1 MNLMNFIKL
10 ALPAMIAIAF
20 MPAYAAAPPALTTA
34 PGVTTAAALGKDLG
48 GLSVFSYTAST
59 MGASSIVWGSY
70 WAGGVITSA
79 ASGSV
84 YGDVTSPLAATLG
97 ASAHITG
104 NLVSGDVLTIGDT
117 SKVGGSIT
125 SSGASTVGA
134 NGQVAGNMSAGGV
147 ATISATASVAGNVN
161 APAAPVLGA
170 GSQVGGTIGTT
181 PVNPNLTAQLTAQNV
196 AGGLQIA
203 AAQGTLASL
212 TTTTALAATQTVS
225 TTFYAG
231 VYQADSWTT
240 TADIILTL
248 DAQNQD
254 NASFVF
260 NFRDI
265 FATGA
270 GTKVHLINEGQNNHV
285 IWNAYGAGGH
295 VAMGASTELMGP
307 VLATTYIEVGA
318 SSIVSGVDAN
328 CGGVY
333 SATSYVH
340 GGASAQI
347 GGSGCTFPSS
357 IPVTDPGVTAAVPE
371 PETYAMLL
379 AGLGALGFMARRRK
393 PL

>member
-1 MNLMNFIKL
+1 MKFTKL
-10 ALPAMIAIAF
+10 ALPTLIAIAF
-20 MPAYAAAPPALTTA
+20 A
-34 PGVTTAAALGKDLG
+34 PGFASATPATATATSVTTAAALGKDLG

-70 WAGGVITSA
+70 WSGGVITSA
-79 ASGSV
+79 ASGTV

-97 ASAHITG
+97 DHAFITG

-125 SSGASTVGA
+125 STGASSVGA
-134 NGQVAGNMSAGGV
+134 NGYVTGNMTAGGV
-147 ATISATASVAGNVN
+147 ASISATATVHGNVN

-170 GSQVGGTIGTT
+170 GSRVDGTIGRT
-181 PVNPNLTAQLTAQNV
+181 PVTPDLPAILTAQNV
-196 AGGLQIA
+196 AGGVQIA
-203 AAQGTLASL
+203 SAQASLASL
-212 TTTTALAATQTVS
+212 STTTMLAATQTVS
-225 TTFYAG
+225 RTFNAG
-231 VYQADSWTT
+231 VYQADSWSTT
-240 TADIILTL
+240 DGIVLTL
-248 DAQNQD
+248 DAQGQD

-265 FATGA
+265 FVTGA
-270 GTKVHLINEGQNNHV
+270 NTKVKLINEGLNNHV
-285 IWNAYGAGGH
+285 IWNAYGAGGY

-318 SSIVSGVDAN
+318 SSIVSGVDTN

-347 GGSGCTFPSS
+347 GGSGCTFPTT
-357 IPVTDPGVTAAVPE
+357 VTASDPGVIGAVPE
-371 PETYAMLL
+371 PETYALMVG
-379 AGLGALGFMARRRK
+379 GLGALAFIARRRRS
-393 PL
+393 L